1 MQKSDTKDTSFV
13 SPETVKRL
21 ARDVRQLLKS
31 PLTSNGI
38 YYIHDEDNILK
49 GYAMIIGPS
58 ETVYENGFYFFEFNY
73 PTDYPSTPPTV
84 TFRTNQDGIRF
95 NPNLYTGGKVCIS
108 LLNTW
113 RGEQWTSCQTIS
125 SILLTL
131 CTLFTNEPLLNE
143 PGVER
148 KHRDFKTYNRIIEY
162 VNLDIAMFNIIEKN
176 PKIYMPWFD
185 MFYSDVLS
193 NFTSNLSIIQNNI
206 ETIIKRNKPY
216 IQNDDNVATVS
227 IYRISMPI
235 DYNKIIT
242 RFNNIY
248 KKYSNHEQLRSWKPI
263 PNIEIEKVE
272 KREHEEM
279 LSLLDELVGDVK
291 PSEESSTP
299 PQKIK
304 PKPKKV
310 LVKKKVSKK

>member
-1 MQKSDTKDTSFV
+1 
-13 SPETVKRL
+13 
-21 ARDVRQLLKS
+21 
-31 PLTSNGI
+31 
-38 YYIHDEDNILK
+38 
-49 GYAMIIGPS
+49 MIIGPS

-193 NFTSNLSIIQNNI
+193 NFTSNLSNIQNNI

-310 LVKKKVSKK
+310 FVKKSIKKVK